1 MRKTDKK
8 TENALRVILTE
19 ACEIAREDYPGFEW
33 LTHFAD
39 YDNFPDSLS
48 VVCIYDTNAN
58 LANTDRDSVRA
69 LISEKLSAIDI
80 RITHAQRQVSFD
92 TEENCLTSNDGH
104 WHERFRGPRGKFGTS
119 QSH

>member
-8 TENALRVILTE
+8 TENAIRVVLTE
-19 ACEIAREDYPGFEW
+19 ACEIARVHHPGFEW

-58 LANTDRDSVRA
+58 LANTDRDGVRT
-69 LISEKLSAIDI
+69 LIQEKLSSIDI
-80 RITHAQRQVSFD
+80 RLRHAQRQVSFD
-92 TEENCLTSNDGH
+92 TEENCQIHNGGR
-104 WHERFRGPRGKFGTS
+104 WKERFG
-119 QSH
+119 